1 MLCGQLTE
9 KQFPVAYRGRCCFIT
24 MFSSVYLVV
33 GIVLLVVGAV
43 TSSASIIQFGAV
55 IAGAF
60 LLLLYLYG
68 VSLRRRIRQKWGI
81 PSAYGIEALGCDDIC
96 CPLFCAPCSI
106 DQVARQEYLA
116 SNGHS
121 VEYDF
126 YSATGVVPGVQYA
139 QPPAESNHHNL
150 PEA

>member
-1 MLCGQLTE
+1 MLCGQLLE
-9 KQFPVAYRGRCCFIT
+9 KQDPVGNYNRGRFIT
-24 MFSSVYLVV
+24 ACMSLYLVV

-43 TSSASIIQFGAV
+43 TSSAPIITFGP
-55 IAGAF
+55 ILLGAF
-60 LLLLYLYG
+60 LMGLYLFG
-68 VSLRRRIRQKWGI
+68 VSLRRRIRRKWDI
-81 PSAYGIEALGCDDIC
+81 PSACGIEALGCDDIC

-121 VEYDF
+121 VEYDL

-139 QPPAESNHHNL
+139 QPPPT
-150 PEA
+150 PEALPV

>member
-1 MLCGQLTE
+1 
-9 KQFPVAYRGRCCFIT
+9 

-60 LLLLYLYG
+60 LLPLYLYG

-106 DQVARQEYLA
+106 DQVARQ
-116 SNGHS
+116 
-121 VEYDF
+121 
-126 YSATGVVPGVQYA
+126 
-139 QPPAESNHHNL
+139 
-150 PEA
+150 